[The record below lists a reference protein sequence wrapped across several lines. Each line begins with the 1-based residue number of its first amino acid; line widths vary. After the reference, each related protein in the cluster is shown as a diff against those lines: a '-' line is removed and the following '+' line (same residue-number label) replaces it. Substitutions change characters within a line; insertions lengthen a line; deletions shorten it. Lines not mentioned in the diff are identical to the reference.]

1 MSVDAQVGLG
11 WTGRVMQ
18 VLQAVCTLV
27 LVNLLF
33 AAGVVAGLGV
43 LGLMPASVAA
53 ATVLVRR
60 DGDDGDGDGDGDGD
74 ETGTVRRFIRAYRAS
89 FVRSNLTGIPFLVA
103 GVLLAA
109 DAVVLPQLVGP
120 LAAVLTVLTAAVG
133 LAVLLM
139 WITCVALL
147 VRYRDTPLALLRYAL
162 PFALSTPLTGAG
174 VLTVLVTFAVIAGV
188 FPVVVPLVG
197 ASLPLAIAVRLIDR
211 RLAAIDDRDAE
222 TIECP

>member
-1 MSVDAQVGLG
+1 MSADAQVGLG

-33 AAGVVAGLGV
+33 VAGVVAGLGI

-53 ATVLVRR
+53 ATVLLP
-60 DGDDGDGDGDGDGD
+60 GDAS
-74 ETGTVRRFIRAYRAS
+74 ETGTVRRFLRAYRES
-89 FVRSNLTGIPFLVA
+89 FVRANLTGGPLLLA

-109 DAVVLPQLVGP
+109 DALVLPQLDGP
-120 LAAVLTVLTAAVG
+120 LAAVLTALTTAVA

-139 WITCVALL
+139 WIVCATLL
-147 VRYRDTPLALLRYAL
+147 VRYRDTPVAVLRYAV
-162 PFALSTPLTGAG
+162 TIPLTSPVTGAG
-174 VLTVLVTFAVIAGV
+174 VLVVLVAFVVIAGV

-211 RLAAIDDRDAE
+211 RLATIDARDPQSADALR
-222 TIECP
+222 

>member
-1 MSVDAQVGLG
+1 MSADAQVGLG

-33 AAGVVAGLGV
+33 VAGVVAGLGI

-53 ATVLVRR
+53 ATVLLP
-60 DGDDGDGDGDGDGD
+60 GDAS
-74 ETGTVRRFIRAYRAS
+74 ETGTVRRFLRAYRES
-89 FVRSNLTGIPFLVA
+89 FVRANLTGGPLLLA

-109 DAVVLPQLVGP
+109 DAAVLPRLDGP
-120 LAAVLTVLTAAVG
+120 VAAVLTALTTAVG

-139 WITCVALL
+139 WIVCATLL
-147 VRYRDTPLALLRYAL
+147 VRHRDTPVAVLRYAL
-162 PFALSTPLTGAG
+162 TIPLTSPVTGAG
-174 VLTVLVTFAVIAGV
+174 VLVVLVAFVVIAGV
-188 FPVVVPLVG
+188 FPVVVPLIG

-211 RLAAIDDRDAE
+211 RLATIDARDPQPADALR
-222 TIECP
+222 